1 MNIIPELSRRQIKI
15 LYVATFVIIVLAV
28 SCLCFC
34 SHSYPQRLVYI
45 DSLCDSLPE
54 RAKALLKSVPAK
66 DIKTNA
72 DRMYYDLLKI
82 KASNNLYEPQID
94 STVFRVA
101 DYFENHGD
109 KTKRRDAYYLLGK
122 YFVEHNDA
130 PQALKWFQTALD
142 ISDDDTPLAF
152 KSKVYS
158 QSGTLL
164 FYQNLYD
171 DALEMYEQSFKCD
184 SMLKD
189 TVNMIHGMRDIA
201 QTYRYLEKP
210 NKAVNILNRALNLSD
225 AIHNDELRQGVILV
239 LSSQYVSIGKAKEA
253 RELLLQYIHS
263 MNVECYSPAYS
274 ILAKAYELEGKMDS
288 SFCYDK
294 KLMAIGTV
302 YAKEEASRRLVAYY
316 TETCDLDKIRYYIKR
331 NKLYSDSI
339 QKISVSES
347 VATVHSLYNYNLKER
362 EIARLNKNVNE
373 RTIFAVVSV
382 FIVILLVLILFYITE
397 RNKQRCMRLELLNEH
412 LKALCESLEKRKD
425 NNEKIVNTETL
436 CHSENSGKLY
446 IYNLI
451 HGRINNNKS
460 LSLNDWKLIDKSMD
474 IVYPKFKER
483 LYSYCKVVD
492 REYRICI
499 LLKLEFSLSDIATI
513 MGRSN
518 ATITLIRSSLYQKF
532 FHKKGK
538 AKDFDTF
545 VRSL

>member
-34 SHSYPQRLVYI
+34 CHSYPQRLVYI

-66 DIKTNA
+66 DIKTKA
-72 DRMYYDLLKI
+72 DCMYYDLLKI

-263 MNVECYSPAYS
+263 MNIECYSPAYS

-339 QKISVSES
+339 QKMSVSES
-347 VATVHSLYNYNLKER
+347 VATAHSLYNYNLKER
-362 EIARLNKNVNE
+362 EIARLNKDVNE
-373 RTIFAVVSV
+373 RTIFVVVSV

-436 CHSENSGKLY
+436 CHSENSSKLY

-474 IVYPKFKER
+474 TVYPTFKER

>member
-15 LYVATFVIIVLAV
+15 LSVATFVIIVLAV

-189 TVNMIHGMRDIA
+189 TVNMIHDMRDIA
-201 QTYRYLEKP
+201 QTYRYLENP
-210 NKAVNILNRALNLSD
+210 TKAVNILHRALNLSD

-253 RELLLQYIHS
+253 KGLLLQYIHS
-263 MNVECYSPAYS
+263 MNIECYSPAYS

-302 YAKEEASRRLVAYY
+302 YAKEEASRRLFAYY

-339 QKISVSES
+339 QKMSVSES
-347 VATVHSLYNYNLKER
+347 VATAHSLYNYNLKER
-362 EIARLNKNVNE
+362 EIARLNKDVNE
-373 RTIFAVVSV
+373 RTIFVVVSV

-436 CHSENSGKLY
+436 CHSENSSKLY

-474 IVYPKFKER
+474 TVYPTFKER
-483 LYSYCKVVD
+483 LYSYCKVLD